1 MALRNILEVADEAR
15 EAKQAVADGNVL
27 VDGRP
32 CRDHRRGLGFMDVVS
47 FPEAEQHYRVLFDPY
62 GRFGLFEVSED
73 EAETKLARIEDKS
86 PVTGGQTQLNLHD
99 GRNVL
104 VEDDAYSTGD
114 VLRISLPDQEIAD
127 HYPRD
132 EGAPVYVT
140 GGTHIGQT
148 ATLQGHRTVR
158 ASAPN
163 LIHLENVTEF
173 QTIEDYVFVIGEDE
187 PTIELPEVGV
197 DA

>member
-1 MALRNILEVADEAR
+1 
-15 EAKQAVADGNVL
+15 
-27 VDGRP
+27 
-32 CRDHRRGLGFMDVVS
+32 MDVVS
-47 FPEAEQHYRVLFDPY
+47 FPEADEHYRVLFDPY
-62 GRFGLFEVSED
+62 GRFGLFEVSPD

-86 PVTGGQTQLNLHD
+86 HVTGGQIQLNLHD

-104 VEDDAYSTGD
+104 VDSDEYSTGD

-163 LIHLENVTEF
+163 LIRLENETEF

-187 PTIELPEVGV
+187 PTIELPEVGSR
-197 DA
+197 A